1 MAQPSNQEL
10 RKQLDIEL
18 GRVTRAIE
26 QFRIDS
32 QRFFGGDLNVP
43 PEMLKENITADLRRL
58 RALASKSG
66 TAGNYRL
73 SSLEAKFNSQTDLFN
88 RRLRELE
95 TGGQR
100 RAANLEKEPDP
111 ADDGVMMGRGA
122 RDNAVETL
130 YKGLYLQ
137 RGSRNPSM
145 DLEKFRSYIQK
156 QTDTIRQ
163 KTGAQSV
170 KFRIAVENGKMKLKA
185 KPVKG

>member
-18 GRVTRAIE
+18 GRLTRAIE
-26 QFRIDS
+26 QFRIDG

-43 PEMLKENITADLRRL
+43 PETLKEDITANLRRL
-58 RALASKSG
+58 RALASKGG
-66 TAGNYRL
+66 TAGHFRL
-73 SSLEAKFNSQTDLFN
+73 SSLEAKFNSQTDLYN
-88 RRLRELE
+88 RRMRELE
-95 TGGQR
+95 TGNQR
-100 RAANLEKEPDP
+100 RTVNLEKEPDP
-111 ADDGVMMGRGA
+111 ATDGVVMGRGA

-137 RGSRNPSM
+137 RGNRNPSM
-145 DLEKFRSYIQK
+145 DIEKFRSYIHK

-170 KFRIAVENGKMKLKA
+170 KFRIAVEDGKMKLKA

>member
-43 PEMLKENITADLRRL
+43 PETLKENIAADLRRL

-66 TAGNYRL
+66 TAGNFRL

-95 TGGQR
+95 TGNQR
-100 RAANLEKEPDP
+100 RAALEKEPDP
-111 ADDGVMMGRGA
+111 AADGVVMGSGA

-185 KPVKG
+185 KPIKG